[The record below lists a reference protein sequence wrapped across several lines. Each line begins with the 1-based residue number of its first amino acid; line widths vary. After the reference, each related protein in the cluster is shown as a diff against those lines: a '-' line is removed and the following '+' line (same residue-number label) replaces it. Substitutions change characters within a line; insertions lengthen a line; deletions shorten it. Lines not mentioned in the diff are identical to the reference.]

1 MPVGLD
7 EDAPASASGK
17 RHNASELSPTST
29 TLPNQAPLWQPG
41 AERIAEANLTRFAEP
56 FGFAPPDYAALHRW
70 SVANRELFWRAV
82 WDFCGVVGEP
92 GEVALVDGERFPGSR
107 WFPEARLN
115 FAENL
120 LRFAD
125 DQVALVSV
133 LEGGERRALTYRQ
146 LLAETMAFREALVAL
161 GVERG
166 DRVAG
171 WLPNVP
177 QTVVAMLATASIG
190 AIWSSCSPDFGIEGA
205 LDRFGQIQPKVLIA
219 GDGYRYGGK
228 RFDVRQRAR
237 AVRDAVASIE
247 HLLWVSVLGEE
258 EDAVAAALA
267 RHPNAPRR
275 FEALPFDHPLY
286 ILYSSGTTGKP
297 KCIGHGAG
305 GTLLQHLKEH
315 RLHVDLKREDVLFF
329 FTTCGWMMW
338 NWLVTGL
345 ASGCRIVLYDGSP
358 FQPTPRALFDLA
370 EEERISVF
378 GVSAK
383 YLSAIDKAGV
393 KPALSH
399 DLAALRTVLSTG
411 SPLGSDG
418 FEYVYRDV
426 KRDVAL
432 ASISGGTDL
441 VSCFALGCPWR
452 PVHAGELQ
460 CKGLGMAVEIFDGD
474 GAAMAQ
480 GKGELVCVKSF
491 PSAPIWFWN
500 DGDGAKYR
508 SAYFER
514 FRGAWAH
521 GDFAEMT
528 ARDGM
533 IVHGRSDAT
542 LNPGGVRIGTAE
554 IYRQVDAV
562 DEVVD
567 CVAIGQE
574 WDGDTR
580 IVLFVVLREG
590 LRLDAPLKRRI
601 KQRIRDGASP
611 RHVPAVVADVPD
623 VPRTLS
629 GKVTELAVRDAVHGR
644 TVANTTAL
652 ANPESLD
659 AFRVWGK
666 EKSGAN
672 NETRRRQ

>member
-1 MPVGLD
+1 MPSQ
-7 EDAPASASGK
+7 AS
-17 RHNASELSPTST
+17 ST
-29 TLPNQAPLWQPG
+29 
-41 AERIAEANLTRFAEP
+41 
-56 FGFAPPDYAALHRW
+56 
-70 SVANRELFWRAV
+70 
-82 WDFCGVVGEP
+82 CC
-92 GEVALVDGERFPGSR
+92 GSR
-107 WFPEARLN
+107 
-115 FAENL
+115 
-120 LRFAD
+120 
-125 DQVALVSV
+125 
-133 LEGGERRALTYRQ
+133 
-146 LLAETMAFREALVAL
+146 
-161 GVERG
+161 
-166 DRVAG
+166 
-171 WLPNVP
+171 
-177 QTVVAMLATASIG
+177 
-190 AIWSSCSPDFGIEGA
+190 CSA
-205 LDRFGQIQPKVLIA
+205 K
-219 GDGYRYGGK
+219 K
-228 RFDVRQRAR
+228 K
-237 AVRDAVASIE
+237 
-247 HLLWVSVLGEE
+247 
-258 EDAVAAALA
+258 DAVAAALA
-267 RHPNAPRR
+267 RHPNATAR

-393 KPALSH
+393 KPAPQPRFGG
-399 DLAALRTVLSTG
+399 AAHGAFHRFRRSAATG
-411 SPLGSDG
+411 SST
-418 FEYVYRDV
+418 
-426 KRDVAL
+426 
-432 ASISGGTDL
+432 SIGTSSATWRWRRSPAATDL

-474 GAAMAQ
+474 GAAMPQ

-491 PSAPIWFWN
+491 PSAPIWFWD

-514 FRGAWAH
+514 FPGAWAH

-611 RHVPAVVADVPD
+611 RHVPAVVVDVPD

-659 AFRVWGK
+659 AFRAWGK

>member
-1 MPVGLD
+1 M
-7 EDAPASASGK
+7 PASSP
-17 RHNASELSPTST
+17 PTST

-56 FGFAPPDYAALHRW
+56 LGFAPPDYAALHRW
-70 SVANRELFWRAV
+70 SVANREQFWRAV

-107 WFPEARLN
+107 WFPEAWLN

-120 LRFAD
+120 LRFAND
-125 DQVALVSV
+125 RVALVSV

-161 GVERG
+161 GVEQG

-399 DLAALRTVLSTG
+399 DLTALRTVLSTG

-460 CKGLGMAVEIFDGD
+460 CKGLGMAVEIFDSD
-474 GAAMAQ
+474 GAAMPQ

-500 DGDGAKYR
+500 DSDGAKYR

-514 FRGAWAH
+514 FPGAWAH

-528 ARDGM
+528 AHDGM

-590 LRLDAPLKRRI
+590 LRLDASLKRRI
-601 KQRIRDGASP
+601 KQRIRDRASP
-611 RHVPAVVADVPD
+611 RHVPAVVVDVPD

-659 AFRVWGK
+659 AFRAWGK
-666 EKSGAN
+666 EKSGTN